1 MAKKMFNFLHST
13 IYNYT
18 LQSTNFSPILPQN
31 PKYQTLQST
40 SSYPHFTLNEKPVRK
55 RDTGANKY
63 HIIHILEYHIS
74 EKNFLGFFYFLF
86 FISFLWPKPFFY
98 FLFSFLF
105 FFVFL
110 VIVSQPFVLSHY
122 QFRYPYW
129 PIPSKHWRS

>member
-31 PKYQTLQST
+31 PKHQPYNLHTI
-40 SSYPHFTLNEKPVRK
+40 YPPFTLNEKPVRK

-74 EKNFLGFFYFLF
+74 EKNFLGFLFFLF
-86 FISFLWPKPFFY
+86 FISFLWPKPFLIFI
-98 FLFSFLF
+98 FFFLF
-105 FFVFL
+105 FCFF
-110 VIVSQPFVLSHY
+110 SNRQPTTRPQPLSISLSLQAY
-122 QFRYPYW
+122 T
-129 PIPSKHWRS
+129 

>member
-1 MAKKMFNFLHST
+1 MFNFLHST

-18 LQSTNFSPILPQN
+18 IQSTNFSPILPQN

-74 EKNFLGFFYFLF
+74 EKNFLGFFCF
-86 FISFLWPKPFFY
+86 FIFY
-98 FLFSFLF
+98 FFFCGLSLFWFFIF
-105 FFVFL
+105 FFVFFCFFSNRQPTSR
-110 VIVSQPFVLSHY
+110 SQPLS
-122 QFRYPYW
+122 
-129 PIPSKHWRS
+129 ISLSLLADRS